1 MTEFRLKNISTSLV
15 VVFGMCLVIA
25 LGPLHQKSPRHSEDE
40 PKRSARPLAA
50 ENLVQLEIELGINQ
64 KQQTFWSGELRVSPG
79 RILSTEVVR
88 AGPDAT
94 IAKLHVIR
102 NNEYVG
108 LGLAHVDHVQ
118 VAVADIS
125 ISRFGLPFF
134 QSSPKGTS
142 SSRMCMALLLVIVS
156 GKQLPIGR
164 ISGCF
169 RSAPTPSR

>member
-1 MTEFRLKNISTSLV
+1 M
-15 VVFGMCLVIA
+15 
-25 LGPLHQKSPRHSEDE
+25 
-40 PKRSARPLAA
+40 
-50 ENLVQLEIELGINQ
+50 
-64 KQQTFWSGELRVSPG
+64 RVSPG

-108 LGLAHVDHVQ
+108 HVDHVQ

-164 ISGCF
+164 ISGYF